1 MRIFWQIL
9 KALPL
14 GLGVPIVIG
23 AASVKPEDA
32 ASNLSGWLRIMGI
45 RNVPDWL
52 ASPSI
57 DRRVIIATIIIAV
70 IYSSIV
76 WGIPYLRKH
85 RIKKASVQ
93 NGDIPIVSL
102 DGSCDFKIDGKNFEC
117 EGKLAYGHFTNG
129 RTQINVLPKILG
141 AVGFSGG
148 KDLQL
153 KPEYYFLTVD
163 RLFLSGGTFV
173 PADGFCSTR
182 GTARSCTWS
191 KAMHSPTTGAYSN
204 LSSRQIRSLRPYL
217 ISKIQLNILQLYAL
231 KLQRR

>member
-57 DRRVIIATIIIAV
+57 DRRVIIATIIIAI

-85 RIKKASVQ
+85 RIKKASAQ
-93 NGDIPIVSL
+93 KGDIPPGTVVTL
-102 DGSCDFKIDGKNFEC
+102 NGSCDFKIGGKNFEC
-117 EGKLAYGHFTNG
+117 EDKLAYAHFTNG
-129 RTQINVLPKILG
+129 RTQINVLPKLLG
-141 AVGFSGG
+141 AVAFSGG
-148 KDLQL
+148 KDLRP

-163 RLFLSGGTFV
+163 RLVLSGGTVV
-173 PADGFCSTR
+173 PADGVCSIHLQA
-182 GTARSCTWS
+182 G
-191 KAMHSPTTGAYSN
+191 G
-204 LSSRQIRSLRPYL
+204 QIVYMIEGSALAHDGRIFEFKFTPDPKPPY
-217 ISKIQLNILQLYAL
+217 IFNI
-231 KLQRR
+231 

>member
-57 DRRVIIATIIIAV
+57 DRRVIIATIILAIV
-70 IYSSIV
+70 YSSIV

-85 RIKKASVQ
+85 RIKKTSVQ
-93 NGDIPIVSL
+93 NGDIPPGTIVSL
-102 DGSCDFKIDGKNFEC
+102 DGSCDFKIDGKNFE
-117 EGKLAYGHFTNG
+117 
-129 RTQINVLPKILG
+129 
-141 AVGFSGG
+141 
-148 KDLQL
+148 
-153 KPEYYFLTVD
+153 
-163 RLFLSGGTFV
+163 
-173 PADGFCSTR
+173 
-182 GTARSCTWS
+182 
-191 KAMHSPTTGAYSN
+191 
-204 LSSRQIRSLRPYL
+204 SRMPV
-217 ISKIQLNILQLYAL
+217 
-231 KLQRR
+231 